1 MKSVM
6 ISLPQIDFSKI
17 SLRFT
22 VLLHMAQKHT
32 LGVLFCLYGGNVTPT
47 NYEGVSANMNTT

>member
-1 MKSVM
+1 M

-17 SLRFT
+17 SLCFT